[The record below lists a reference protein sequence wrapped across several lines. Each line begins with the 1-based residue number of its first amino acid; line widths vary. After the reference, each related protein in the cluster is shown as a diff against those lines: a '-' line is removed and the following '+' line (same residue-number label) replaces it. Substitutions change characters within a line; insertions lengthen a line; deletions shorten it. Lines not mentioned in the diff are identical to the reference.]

1 MKIIHCLKYFLPAQ
15 VAGTEVYVASLCAG
29 LKELGIDVLIV
40 KPSVNITV
48 PAEYFYNDLR
58 VIEYPESPVVDKA
71 LITGKRKPEGL
82 YAFENILEQEKPDA
96 IHFHE
101 ISGSNGITIHHLRI
115 AKNLGIP
122 VFTTLHLVGYVCK
135 TGTLKYKNKFDCD
148 GVIIE
153 NKCARCVLHSRG
165 FRFGMAELMTTLG
178 RVFINYPAYIH
189 RHKGQ
194 LSEIFTLSKK
204 VFVLS
209 NWYKDVLLKNGMFS
223 QKIIYVPQGLPDFS
237 GEMNVSYVPGET
249 LRLIYMGRISHEKGL
264 DVLINALREI
274 AGKNWV
280 LDIYGKI
287 TDTKFADKCNKL
299 ASKISNR
306 ISWKGVVKPT
316 EVISILANYDAL
328 ILPSNIQEMA
338 PLLIQEAFAAK
349 LPVIASDVSGVAEQ
363 ISDGLNGLLFSRGD
377 SSSLCKQ
384 LAKVIDNREILFRLK
399 QNIKTPVGFDKVA
412 MDIAGIYK
420 RELEVKEESTA

>member
-1 MKIIHCLKYFLPAQ
+1 MKIIHCLKNFLPAH
-15 VAGTEVYVASLCAG
+15 VAGTEVYVASLCAR
-29 LKELGIDVLIV
+29 LKGQGIEVLVV
-40 KPSVNITV
+40 KPSTIITE

-58 VIEYPESPVVDKA
+58 VIEYPESPVIDKV

-82 YAFENILEQEKPDA
+82 AAFENILKQERPDA

-101 ISGSNGITIHHLRI
+101 ISGSNGISIHHLRMS
-115 AKNLGIP
+115 KDLGIP

-135 TGTLKYKNKFDCD
+135 TGTLKYKNKYDCD

-165 FRFGMAELMTTLG
+165 FRFGTAELAATLG

-189 RHKGQ
+189 RHKEQ
-194 LSEIFTLSKK
+194 LSEIFALSNK

-209 NWYKDVLLKNGMFS
+209 NWYKDVLLRNGIPS
-223 QKIIYVPQGLPDFS
+223 QKIIYMPQGLPDFS
-237 GEMNVSYVPGET
+237 GELSLSYKPGET

-264 DVLINALREI
+264 DVLINGLRRI
-274 AGKNWV
+274 DGKNWI

-287 TDTKFADKCNKL
+287 TDAKFADKCKKL
-299 ASKISNR
+299 ASKISNK
-306 ISWKGVVKPT
+306 IKWKGVVQPT
-316 EVISILANYDAL
+316 EVISILGNYDAL
-328 ILPSNIQEMA
+328 ILPSTIQEMA

-377 SSSLCKQ
+377 SSSLSEQ
-384 LAKVIDNREILFRLK
+384 LVKVIDNREILFTLK
-399 QNIKTPVGFDKVA
+399 QNIKAPIGFDKIA

-420 RELEVKEESTA
+420 RELGVKEASIT